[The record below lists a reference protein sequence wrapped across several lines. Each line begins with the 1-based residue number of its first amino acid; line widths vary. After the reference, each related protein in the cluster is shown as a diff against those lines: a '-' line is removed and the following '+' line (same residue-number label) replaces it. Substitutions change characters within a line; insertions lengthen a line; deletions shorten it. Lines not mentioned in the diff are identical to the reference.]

1 MRIIFI
7 LILIL
12 LSKESWSFTD
22 YKYLICEID
31 NPKDKSISIDKKFLF
46 FKINKGEYVEEI
58 IKIDTSKEKIDISKE
73 RYKNGFYTF
82 DDNSISFNERL
93 FFRKIKF
100 NRKLDRKSLKLTTF
114 NNGDFISNHNCLVTN
129 ITDYQKKIFDNI
141 TKLKEIW
148 KNNYKD
154 NKINIKI
161 KIILMLNFI

>member
-7 LILIL
+7 LILIF
-12 LSKESWSFTD
+12 LSNASWSFID

-31 NPKDKSISIDKKFLF
+31 KPKDENLSIDKRFLF
-46 FKINKGEYVEEI
+46 FTINKGEYVEEI

-82 DDNSISFNERL
+82 DDNSISFKERL
-93 FFRKIKF
+93 FFRKIKL
-100 NRKLDRKSLKLTTF
+100 NRKLDRKSLKLTTL
-114 NNGDFISNHNCLVTN
+114 NNDRFVTNHNCSITN
-129 ITDYQKKIFDNI
+129 IAEYQKTIFDNI

-154 NKINIKI
+154 NK
-161 KIILMLNFI
+161 M